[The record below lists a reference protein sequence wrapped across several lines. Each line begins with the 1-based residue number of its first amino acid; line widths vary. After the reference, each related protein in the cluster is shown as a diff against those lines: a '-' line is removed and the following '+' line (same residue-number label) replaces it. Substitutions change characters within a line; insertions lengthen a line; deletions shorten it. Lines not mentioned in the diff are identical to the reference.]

1 MVRKLIKKNQK
12 EAFKVNSTSS
22 LLNGRIKNWFN
33 DISETCKNENCVE
46 EQRFLAQRF
55 IMQIQSIKYKFG
67 KYEYIKN
74 HLKHYRESNRL
85 SLFDLKN
92 F

>member
-55 IMQIQSIKYKFG
+55 IM
-67 KYEYIKN
+67 
-74 HLKHYRESNRL
+74 
-85 SLFDLKN
+85 
-92 F
+92 